1 MSFMPADR
9 VSSVPKQ
16 LHPAPA
22 SQHQPWDS
30 CSLGQDSEMLSNPN
44 EPGLHRYP
52 RSTLNLKQGISKK
65 ADWQL
70 SFSQSRVL
78 LREWEKCKNL
88 HHSTSTSKLH
98 VKPAVSASSRQIALT
113 CKPVPKSC
121 TKPVLNPPQTHQ
133 IPVARTYAWLTQGSP
148 HPAHAGYQATQDSG
162 DHTQEP
168 ASTEAQ
174 TMTNGILRPYLFQAK
189 AVGRMHILYVSGQT
203 KY

>member
-121 TKPVLNPPQTHQ
+121 TKPVSQSTPNTSNSCCKNICLAHSRLPTPSPRRLPSHPGFRGSHT
-133 IPVARTYAWLTQGSP
+133 RTCFYRSTNNDQRYS
-148 HPAHAGYQATQDSG
+148 
-162 DHTQEP
+162 
-168 ASTEAQ
+168 ASV
-174 TMTNGILRPYLFQAK
+174 PFP
-189 AVGRMHILYVSGQT
+189 S
-203 KY
+203 